1 MNETLLE
8 VRQLRKAYGPLVAVQ
23 DVSFSVGRGE
33 CLGLLGPTGAGK
45 TTTLSMLSGL
55 LTPDSGQVLI
65 QGRALAGDTD
75 PLKDKLGLVPQD
87 IALYEDLSAQD
98 NLNFFGALYN
108 LDGATLRPR
117 IAEALEIV
125 GLSDRVADK
134 VKTFSGGMKR
144 RLNLAAAL
152 LHQPDLLLLDEPTVG
167 VDPQSRNAIF
177 GNIEALRAQGKTIIY
192 TTHYLEE
199 VERLCSRVVIM
210 DHGKII
216 VDDTLSRLKQRAGQS
231 DLLKIDLATA
241 GNSEWLPSL
250 RQLPGVRSAH
260 LAGVELS
267 VELDDLAGVTPPVLL
282 LLKQHGQNIVHLS
295 AQRPTLESI
304 FLTHTGR
311 QLRDS

>member
-1 MNETLLE
+1 MLE
-8 VRQLRKAYGPLVAVQ
+8 VRQLRKTYGTLVAVQ
-23 DVSFSVGRGE
+23 DVSFGVKRGE
-33 CLGLLGPTGAGK
+33 CLGLLGPNGAGK

-65 QGRALAGDTD
+65 EGRALAGDTD
-75 PLKDKLGLVPQD
+75 PLKSKLGLVPQD
-87 IALYEDLSAQD
+87 LALYEDLSAQD
-98 NLNFFGALYN
+98 NLVFFGALYD
-108 LDGATLRPR
+108 LDGATLKTR
-117 IAEALEIV
+117 IAEALAIV
-125 GLSDRVADK
+125 GLSDRAADK

-192 TTHYLEE
+192 TTHYMEE
-199 VERLCSRVVIM
+199 VERLCNRVVII

-216 VDDTLSRLKQRAGQS
+216 VDETLAALKQNAGEAKV
-231 DLLKIDLATA
+231 LKLEVAA
-241 GNSEWLPSL
+241 GGDAKWLPAL
-250 RQLPGVRSAH
+250 RQLPGVISAS
-260 LAGVELS
+260 LEGAGLS
-267 VELDDLAGVTPPVLL
+267 VELADLAAVTPSVLL
-282 LLKQHGQNIVHLS
+282 LLKQHDQTVVHLS
-295 AQRPTLESI
+295 AERPTLESI